1 MLYFNCYKT
10 GGGMPASIKLH
21 LYLTLTNG
29 ETAMFCKDNSNIE
42 GFTLIELLVVI
53 AVIAILAAI
62 LFPVF
67 AQARE
72 KARQAKCMSNLK
84 QIGLASGMYRED
96 WEEFL
101 PFMRTLPG
109 GDHSGFADTYSPAW
123 FVLVAP
129 YIPVKVK
136 DYDELN
142 SAADYSI
149 FHCPSMKGTDISYAP
164 NMSLVN
170 TAAAGCIR
178 VGMNPTGNPIYAAL
192 YTRIQKPSERVFIA
206 ETEPAGNGNLGM
218 YAMNPS
224 LAYIPP
230 DRGAFRTRHND
241 GANLLYFDGH
251 VKWVK
256 DEGAYAELIK
266 LPYTDN

>member
-1 MLYFNCYKT
+1 MLLKSVYK
-10 GGGMPASIKLH
+10 K
-21 LYLTLTNG
+21 N
-29 ETAMFCKDNSNIE
+29 

-53 AVIAILAAI
+53 AIIAILAAI

-72 KARQAKCMSNLK
+72 KARQTKCASNLK
-84 QIGLASGMYRED
+84 QIGVAVGMYRDD

-101 PFMRTLPG
+101 PFMRKIPG
-109 GDHSGFADTYSPAW
+109 GDHSGFADTYAPAW

-129 YIPVKVK
+129 YISVKVK
-136 DYDELN
+136 DYDELD
-142 SAADYSI
+142 SATDYSV
-149 FHCPSMKGTDISYAP
+149 FRCPSLDGNTISYAP

-170 TAAAGCIR
+170 TTTVGCIK
-178 VGMNPTGNPIYAAL
+178 VGSDPSGNPIYASL
-192 YTRIQKPSERVFIA
+192 YTRIQRPSERVFIA
-206 ETEPAGNGNLGM
+206 ETEPSGNNGLGM

-224 LAYIPP
+224 LAHIPP

-251 VKWVK
+251 VKWIK
-256 DEGAYAELIK
+256 AEGAYAELMK
-266 LPYTDN
+266 MPYTGK